1 MRRRDLMA
9 IVGGAALGYP
19 VVSRAQENKTPVIG
33 WLGTAASNAPGVV
46 RALSA
51 FWQGLGK
58 MGFVEGRNVR
68 FDYRWTEGHNDRL
81 PAVAAS
87 LVADKVDVIIAAG
100 SLPQVLA
107 AKAATRTIPIVFVT
121 GADPVKEGLV
131 ASARPARRQP
141 DRRRRSADRA
151 ERQAD
156 GTFVGNGAASQNDC
170 LADQSQLRSC
180 RAPGAVHYRCV
191 FRGKSAADS
200 GMKSATDSDLMSATP
215 I

>member
-131 ASARPARRQP
+131 ASVARPGGNLTGVAAQQIELSGKRMELLSEMVP
-141 DRRRRSADRA
+141 
-151 ERQAD
+151 QAK
-156 GTFVGNGAASQNDC
+156 TIA
-170 LADQSQLRSC
+170 LLIIQLRSC

-200 GMKSATDSDLMSATP
+200 GMKSATDSDLMSAIP